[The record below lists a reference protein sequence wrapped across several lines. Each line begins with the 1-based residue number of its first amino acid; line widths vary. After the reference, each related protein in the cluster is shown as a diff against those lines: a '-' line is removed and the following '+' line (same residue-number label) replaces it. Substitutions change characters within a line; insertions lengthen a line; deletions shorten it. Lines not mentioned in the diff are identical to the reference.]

1 MTDQLKRHLS
11 DTVAWLT
18 TTSPTG
24 RPSPRPVWFVLD
36 GEDFL
41 VFSEAGKAKLKH
53 IETNPRVALHFNSA
67 PDGQDV
73 LVISGRAEQTD
84 SALVPSTAPGYL
96 DKYERHYARIGF
108 DRDRF
113 DRSYSVGIRITPV
126 RSWGF

>member
-18 TTSPTG
+18 TVSPSG

-36 GEDFL
+36 GGSFL
-41 VFSEAGKAKLKH
+41 VFSQPDKAKLTH
-53 IETNPRVALHFNSA
+53 IAANPHVSLHFNSA
-67 PDGQDV
+67 PEGTDI
-73 LVISGRAEQTD
+73 LVITGRAELTD
-84 SALVPSTAPGYL
+84 SALVPSQAPGYL
-96 DKYERHYARIGF
+96 DKYEPHYARIGS

-113 DRSYSVGIRITPV
+113 DGSYSVGIRITPE